1 VFYRLK
7 NRASIVSKVFKRRL
21 LFLAEYLLLRFERYH
36 GKNVQVHGEDVL
48 LIVKLDGIG
57 DYIVFRDC
65 IRFIKESSLYKR
77 YKILLVGNK
86 AYKDIA
92 ENQDANDIQNFLWVD
107 INKARWNL
115 FYRKR
120 LLDTINTYKVRTIF
134 HPTYSRC
141 FYVDKLI
148 KNVKAQAKYA
158 VDGDTRNI
166 LSWVKR
172 ISNTY
177 YSNILTLNREVIFE
191 FQRNK
196 NVTEQF
202 LHTTIALTKPQLKLS
217 SSVSVTVKKYVVV
230 FPDAFAKSRLW
241 PVDKFAE
248 IAGYLID
255 NYDYDVVV
263 AGTNKNN
270 AEYIVKKVHSHK
282 LRDATLQTTLIQLAE
297 LVHNAELLISNDT
310 SAVHIGVAVN
320 AKVICVSNG
329 NTYGRFV
336 PYPAQVYSRIIT
348 LFPEDIENEK
358 LSDVQASEK
367 YLHGSEY
374 SISSISTER
383 VKQAI
388 TTMLG

>member
-1 VFYRLK
+1 MFYRLK

-48 LIVKLDGIG
+48 LVVKLDGIG

-65 IRFIKESSLYKR
+65 IRFIRESSLYR
-77 YKILLVGNK
+77 GYKLLLVGNS

-148 KNVKAQAKYA
+148 RNVKAQAKYA

-166 LSWVKR
+166 LSWVKL

-270 AEYIVKKVHSHK
+270 AEYIVKKVNSHR

-336 PYPAQVYSRIIT
+336 PYPVQVYSRIIT

-374 SISSISTER
+374 SISSVSTGQ

>member
-1 VFYRLK
+1 VLNRLK
-7 NRASIVSKVFKRRL
+7 NKASLIFKILKRRA
-21 LFLAEYLLLRFERYH
+21 LFLAEFLLLRFERYH
-36 GKNVQVHGEDVL
+36 EKNVQVHGEDVL

-57 DYIVFRDC
+57 DYILFRDC
-65 IRFIKESSLYKR
+65 IRFIRESSLYR
-77 YKILLVGNK
+77 GYKLLLVGNS

-107 INKARWNL
+107 INKTRWNL

-120 LLDTINTYKVRTIF
+120 LLDTINTYKVHTIF

-141 FYVDKLI
+141 FYVDELI
-148 KNVKAQAKYA
+148 KNVKAHAKYA

-202 LHTTIALTKPQLKLS
+202 LHTTIALPKPQLKIS
-217 SSVSVTVKKYVVV
+217 SSVSVTKKKYVIL
-230 FPDAFAKSRLW
+230 FPDAFAKNRLW

-248 IAGYLID
+248 IAGYIID
-255 NYDYDVVV
+255 NYDYDIVV
-263 AGTNKNN
+263 AGTNKSN

-282 LRDATLQTTLIQLAE
+282 LRDATLQTTLMQLAE

-320 AKVICVSNG
+320 ANVICVSNG

-336 PYPAQVYSRIIT
+336 PYPTQVYSRIIT

-374 SISSISTER
+374 SISSVSTGQ